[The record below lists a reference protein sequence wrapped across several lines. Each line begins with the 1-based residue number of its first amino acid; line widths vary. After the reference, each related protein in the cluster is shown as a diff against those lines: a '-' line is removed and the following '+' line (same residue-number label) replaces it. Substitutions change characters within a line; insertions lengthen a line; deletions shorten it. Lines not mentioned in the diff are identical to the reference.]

1 MAQNDIYLVRQKA
14 DGTFEEIAHSPFQYD
29 AANITDLPDKAN
41 NTFHINTKLRVDELE
56 VNGKTTVIHT
66 DTNTSEQLLVTN
78 DGTGPAAVIN
88 QLGQHPLID
97 IQDDGHSALFI
108 RGDAPFGGFVGLG
121 TITPDEQL
129 HLTGSILLENQQLL
143 MAKNISNTK
152 VNILGMTNEDIT
164 NLNNVGNG
172 ITMSVGAST
181 ASPHLFMHPTG
192 KVGLGVE
199 TNEPDGLLELKRD
212 GERNLLFSHKT
223 ASILADIDV
232 NKPDDKVSFKTI
244 TDHDLSFGTNAL
256 DFLTLSK
263 EGNLTLEK
271 KLSGSTLTGGDLTI
285 DGNFTSNGDMVSIGS
300 EEILFSKSLTSSG
313 TNIAKSYRILEVGYN
328 TQHWDHGTSFI
339 IEVYSNHYS
348 SQGYQKYIL
357 NHTYLDTSTGGSQD
371 GLVDKVGSRDY
382 VLKIL
387 EHEGDAGA
395 YEFRARLGAP
405 EDTGVN
411 VNNFDVALVPLY
423 IDVTNYANVRV
434 KVTSFNSD
442 NCRRISVDENWGAVS
457 ADDEYKFNPLPTAED
472 ITWGDYADLPGTL
485 DYAFAGR
492 QALYADVLFG
502 DGRIN
507 RAGSLSKHQSN
518 IQWSLKLAD
527 TDTSLTVPGKVGIG
541 TASPDILLTVQGAT
555 LGSNVNDT
563 TSLAQ
568 IRGSRHKL
576 LFNEVR
582 HEGASA
588 GVNWDGVTYKL
599 QKKVDS
605 TEMQSINFVHDSG
618 AGAVDNHIDLYVGGH
633 SSSDPIF
640 STRFAGSGNVGI
652 GTKNPS
658 SILELAG
665 DPSPEISFSDT
676 TAGDRGSIEFQDGDF
691 NFWSN
696 FTSAGQISGNATN
709 NLTIKKS
716 GNVGIGTTNPDYKLH
731 VDGGGY
737 FAGEAIPNIAPDNGV
752 YLGQS
757 AGGPDYHVSI
767 ISPSSKNSYIDFS
780 TTDRDA
786 IGRILYANPD
796 SAITQGMHFFANFI
810 DSNNGADMFI
820 GPSGN
825 VGIGTTNPDYDLD
838 VHGWINAQAD
848 ALSTDAVINL
858 VGSNASNYSAISRIK
873 STSESSSNG
882 SSSLTFSTRDGA
894 NSINERMRI
903 DSDGNVGIG
912 TTGPERR
919 LDVRF
924 NENNSSETDYR
935 VVDGIRIWNTDQTAG
950 SLSALMFYTEGSA
963 SGLVAERVGPDDMN
977 MHFISEGLDGNPNT
991 IMSLVGGEVGI
1002 GRKDPR
1008 EKLEIT
1014 NGRLLVSQYE
1024 TSTTAPPVIAATFF
1038 ARRAPV
1044 NGNRFGSGID
1054 IITMGENGH
1063 TSPAIRFYDTAA
1075 NEDYNG
1081 TLVGDNN
1088 WIIGADDT
1096 DLSSF
1101 KISFGGGQSSTK
1113 PSGIVDA
1120 TSRLSID
1127 GATGITTFSGTIEMP
1142 GYIQHVGD
1150 TNTYF
1155 GFPNTDQFLVATN
1168 GTSRFQITAS
1178 STTVSNLLQAQ
1189 GGMTIATNEDNDDP
1203 ELTLKRTAATS
1214 AGGNDDICD
1223 IRVGDS
1229 TLAFYLNNDA
1239 DADAG
1244 SYHFYKMVNSAPI
1257 HAPVHAG
1264 NLYIND
1270 NIVHIGDTNTYFG
1283 FHNNDQ
1289 WRVVTAGVERIEV
1302 SGVSTNALVSLRAN
1316 TDVTGNL
1323 TISGDLTVNG
1333 DVVTLNTTNLDIEDK
1348 IIKVAKGATS
1358 DAEADGSGISFG
1370 GSAELLFQN
1379 SGNKLLAQGCS
1390 SIEMASTGPKLI
1402 LKDTNSTSAVNQTGN
1417 ISYQLANGTVSAE
1430 IGHMSNSNS
1439 DFQIK
1444 TVDGDIDIR
1453 PGGSGHKLEYNGSEV
1468 ATRTYVDTNAYVH
1481 PTFDGEDIAIDTN
1494 AMTGAKVISDLA
1506 ITVTTNGEGH
1516 VSGASGAVSTRTL
1529 TLADLGYTGATDA
1542 NKYTHPTSPG
1552 NKHIPAGG
1560 SPGQFLKYSSDGTAV
1575 WAADNNTTYSEGDGG
1590 LTQKNF
1596 TTTLKNKLDGIAEN
1610 ATAVTDNDQIGNGA
1624 GYITAVPTNTVID
1637 ASVSGDTLTLT
1648 RQGGTAVTFTA
1659 TNTSGGTG
1667 GSTDAVEKTGAQ
1679 TMQGPLTIS
1688 QKDSTGA
1695 SLLAAGDVVAMT
1707 SASDERLK
1715 TNILKIDSA
1724 LDKVC
1729 SLEGFTFDWNDKAK
1743 AFGIDS
1749 GRSEVG
1755 LSAQATEK
1763 IMPEA
1768 VKTFDNSDYKY
1779 INYEKL
1785 VPVLVE
1791 AIKDLK
1797 SEIEQL
1803 KNNCCDCK
1811 K

>member
-121 TITPDEQL
+121 TINPEEQL

-181 ASPHLFMHPTG
+181 ASPQLFMDPTG

-285 DGNFTSNGDMVSIGS
+285 DGNFTSGGDMISIGS

-313 TNIAKSYRILEVGYN
+313 SNIAKSYRVLEIAYN
-328 TQHWDHGTSFI
+328 THHWDHGTSFI
-339 IEVYSNHYS
+339 VEVYSNHYS

-357 NHTYLDTSTGGSQD
+357 NHTHLDTSVNGSQD

-387 EHEGDAGA
+387 EHEGDAGS

-411 VNNFDVALVPLY
+411 KDGFDVALVPFY
-423 IDVTNYANVRV
+423 VDVNNYANVRV

-442 NCRRISVDENWGAVS
+442 SCKRISVDENWGAAT

-472 ITWGDYADLPGTL
+472 ITWTDYPDLPGSEYTI
-485 DYAFAGR
+485 AGR

-507 RAGSLSKHQSN
+507 RAGSLDKHQSN

-541 TASPDILLTVQGAT
+541 TASPD
-555 LGSNVNDT
+555 
-563 TSLAQ
+563 
-568 IRGSRHKL
+568 
-576 LFNEVR
+576 
-582 HEGASA
+582 
-588 GVNWDGVTYKL
+588 YKL
-599 QKKVDS
+599 HV
-605 TEMQSINFVHDSG
+605 
-618 AGAVDNHIDLYVGGH
+618 
-633 SSSDPIF
+633 
-640 STRFAGSGNVGI
+640 
-652 GTKNPS
+652 
-658 SILELAG
+658 
-665 DPSPEISFSDT
+665 
-676 TAGDRGSIEFQDGDF
+676 DGDVRINNQDKLYIGNEF
-691 NFWSN
+691 NYLTSN
-696 FTSAGQISGNATN
+696 ASNDLNISHNR
-709 NLTIKKS
+709 NLTFSSWIGGVEQTNVTFEEG
-716 GNVGIGTTNPDYKLH
+716 GNVGIGTTVPDALLEIAGPANPELRITDTNP
-731 VDGGGY
+731 
-737 FAGEAIPNIAPDNGV
+737 ANA
-752 YLGQS
+752 S
-757 AGGPDYHVSI
+757 AGTFRAEDSGVTLGAYSNHPLYLAT
-767 ISPSSKNSYIDFS
+767 NN
-780 TTDRDA
+780 TTHLT
-786 IGRILYANPD
+786 ILD
-796 SAITQGMHFFANFI
+796 
-810 DSNNGADMFI
+810 D
-820 GPSGN
+820 GN
-825 VGIGTTNPDYDLD
+825 VGIGTTSPGRKLTVD
-838 VHGWINAQAD
+838 G
-848 ALSTDAVINL
+848 ALVDIPALFKSDDSGSYISFMDNSTTDDHQVL
-858 VGSNASNYSAISRIK
+858 VGAVGNELALQ
-873 STSESSSNG
+873 SSS
-882 SSSLTFSTRDGA
+882 T
-894 NSINERMRI
+894 ERMRI

-912 TTGPERR
+912 TPNPLAKLDIRTKGNTPDDGIIVKTNTGGGRTAR
-919 LDVRF
+919 MW
-924 NENNSSETDYR
+924 
-935 VVDGIRIWNTDQTAG
+935 VDGATQTAHIG
-950 SLSALMFYTEGSA
+950 GGNGTEDLILNHA
-963 SGLVAERVGPDDMN
+963 
-977 MHFISEGLDGNPNT
+977 
-991 IMSLVGGEVGI
+991 GGKVGI
-1002 GRKDPR
+1002 GTTSPR
-1008 EKLEIT
+1008 EKLEIID
-1014 NGRLLVSQYE
+1014 GRLLVASYE
-1024 TSTTAPPVIAATFF
+1024 HPAVGPGLTSATFF
-1038 ARRAPV
+1038 SRTELANGARH
-1044 NGNRFGSGID
+1044 GSGID
-1054 IITMGENGH
+1054 IMPMGESGH
-1063 TSPAIRFYDTAA
+1063 CSPSIRFYDTPA
-1075 NEDYNG
+1075 NADYNS
-1081 TLVGDNN
+1081 TTVGDNN
-1088 WIIGADDT
+1088 WIIGADDSSV
-1096 DLSSF
+1096 SSF
-1101 KISFGGGQSSTK
+1101 KIAYGGGAASTK
-1113 PSGIVDA
+1113 PNSIVDA
-1120 TSRLSID
+1120 DFRLSID
-1127 GATGITTFSGTIEMP
+1127 GPTGVATFSGPLSIAEAIRHT
-1142 GYIQHVGD
+1142 GD

-1155 GFPNTDQFLVATN
+1155 GFPNNDQFSVVTN
-1168 GTSRFQITAS
+1168 SSTRLLITATT
-1178 STTVSNLLQAQ
+1178 TTVNNVLQAN
-1189 GGMTIATNEDNDDP
+1189 GGMTITSNEDNDTP
-1203 ELTLKRTAATS
+1203 ELTLKRTAATNS
-1214 AGGNDDICD
+1214 NGNDDIVD

-1229 TLAFYLNNDA
+1229 TLAFYINND
-1239 DADAG
+1239 DDSDAG
-1244 SYHFYKMVNSAPI
+1244 SYHFYKM
-1257 HAPVHAG
+1257 AG
-1264 NLYIND
+1264 GVPTYAQVSMSNLVLQG
-1270 NIVHIGDTNTYFG
+1270 NITHHDDGNTYFG
-1283 FHNNDQ
+1283 FHANDQ
-1289 WRVVTAGVERIEV
+1289 WRVVTSGTERLEVNDTAISLRRNTNISGTARVDYTGAHSDGAALTVSSAG
-1302 SGVSTNALVSLRAN
+1302 SGIKLHDSTNTNTLTDTAYMDITWQAASSAATTNGLRF
-1316 TDVTGNL
+1316 TRTNL
-1323 TISGDLTVNG
+1323 ETPDFMIGLNGAATFSHDLTVQGDLTVNG

-1348 IIKVAKGATS
+1348 VIKVAKGATT
-1358 DAEADGSGISFG
+1358 DAAADSSGLSFG
-1370 GSAELLFQN
+1370 GRAEMLFK
-1379 SGNKLLAQGCS
+1379 SDGNKLVAQGCS
-1390 SIEMASTGPKLI
+1390 AVEMASTGSRFI
-1402 LKDTNSTSAVNQTGN
+1402 LRDTNSTTSVNQTGN
-1417 ISYQLANGTVSAE
+1417 ISYQLGNGTVSAE

-1439 DFQIK
+1439 DFRIE

-1468 ATRTYVDTNAYVH
+1468 ATRTYVDNNAYIH
-1481 PTFDGEDIAIDTN
+1481 PTFNSDDFSIDTG
-1494 AMTGAKVISDLA
+1494 AMTGAKVISDLD
-1506 ITVTTNGEGH
+1506 INVTTNSEGH
-1516 VSGASGAVSTRTL
+1516 VTDANGTVSTRNL
-1529 TLADLGYTGATDA
+1529 TLADLGYTGATNA
-1542 NKYTHPTSPG
+1542 NNYSHPTGAG
-1552 NKHIPAGG
+1552 NKHIPSGG
-1560 SPGQFLKYSSDGTAV
+1560 SAGQFLKYSSSGTAV
-1575 WAADNNTTYSEGDGG
+1575 WASDNNTTYSVGDGG

-1596 TTTLKNKLDGIAEN
+1596 TSTLKNKLDGITAG
-1610 ATAVTDNDQIGNGA
+1610 ATAVTDNSQIGNGA
-1624 GYITAVPTNTVID
+1624 GYITAVPANTVTN
-1637 ASVSGDTLTLT
+1637 ASVSGNTLTLS
-1648 RQGGTAVTFTA
+1648 RQGGTDVTFTA
-1659 TNTSGGTG
+1659 TNTSGGGGT

-1688 QKDSTGA
+1688 EKDSTGA
-1695 SLLAAGDVVAMT
+1695 SLLASGDVIAMT

-1797 SEIEQL
+1797 SEIEEL
-1803 KNNCCDCK
+1803 KKNNCGCN
-1811 K
+1811 